1 MNSLTCFI
9 TDDEPAAIESLTKL
23 IELYCPALHI
33 KGSATNTT
41 DAAAFLGKEEVD
53 VLFLDIRMQG
63 ETGFDL
69 LKKLKEP
76 NFHLIFVTAFD
87 EYGIQA
93 IKFSATDY
101 LLKPVNP
108 QELIAAIHKVTTRKR
123 IQQEQMQLLLQS
135 HMLPNSQQKRIALA
149 DQSEIKYVLIS
160 DIVCCEAEN
169 SYTTFYIGDSKQGV
183 IVSKPIAEY
192 ETLLQPYG
200 FIRVHQSWLVNS
212 HKLESYKRED
222 GGYLRMQNGMDVP
235 VSRQRKHL
243 LKTL

>member
-1 MNSLTCFI
+1 
-9 TDDEPAAIESLTKL
+9 
-23 IELYCPALHI
+23 
-33 KGSATNTT
+33 
-41 DAAAFLGKEEVD
+41 
-53 VLFLDIRMQG
+53 
-63 ETGFDL
+63 
-69 LKKLKEP
+69 
-76 NFHLIFVTAFD
+76 LIFVTAFD
-87 EYGIQA
+87 EYGIKA

-108 QELIAAIHKVTTRKR
+108 QELIAAIHKVDTRKR

-149 DQSEIKYVLIS
+149 DQSEIKYVLIN

-169 SYTTFYIGDSKQGV
+169 SYTTFYIGGSKQGV